1 MIVEE
6 IKYRVVN
13 ESKECTLEKIESARQ
28 WVKTE
33 ASIVADYLWGKKIEH
48 NYDYNNKDCD
58 LVDELIEVYIEKHWN
73 DEEWEKLIYTC
84 FKKDSGRF
92 ICTAADLNKEYV
104 EFSIKV
110 YFNLS
115 ALEEVEKER
124 KKEEIKKFRQ
134 DIKETRTIS
143 SKSRTTFISGG
154 IPSLGKKR

>member
-1 MIVEE
+1 MIVKE

-13 ESKECTLEKIESARQ
+13 ESKECTLKKIESARQ
-28 WVKTE
+28 WVNTE
-33 ASIVADYLWGKKIEH
+33 ASIVADYLWEKKIEH

-84 FKKDSGRF
+84 LKNDSGRF
-92 ICTAADLNKEYV
+92 ICTANLFS
-104 EFSIKV
+104 EFSVKV
-110 YFNLS
+110 FFNLVV
-115 ALEEVEKER
+115 LEEVEKER

-143 SKSRTTFISGG
+143 PKSRTTFISGG